1 MRWIVWTKGQV
12 IALLMMLLG
21 LTIGITALAVGGTPP
36 EWQAVEAFAE
46 ENLFSANVVAE
57 NSQTAPEITEEVA
70 DSPQTLPELPA
81 DAAPTPTAD
90 RTLRVQVIRDTPVP
104 AQGKSI
110 LIYHTHT
117 WEAYAQVPEAPYEET
132 EKWRSKDQQANV
144 VAVGS
149 ALTASL
155 RALGFTVVHDTTA
168 FEPPNLSSA
177 YTRSLAMLEERQA
190 RGESYDLYIDLHRDA
205 YIKGAGIAQTVRIG
219 GEDVARLMV
228 LVGKGTGSSFAVK
241 PDWEANYALAER
253 ITAELNRSCADL
265 CRRISLKSG
274 RFNQHIAPHCVLIE
288 CGNNMNTL
296 EEVLRSVP
304 YLAQAI
310 ASTLTEAP

>member
-21 LTIGITALAVGGTPP
+21 LTIGITALAVGGTPT
-36 EWQAVEAFAE
+36 ALRTVAAYAE
-46 ENLFSANVVAE
+46 DNLFFSNVVGE
-57 NSQTAPEITEEVA
+57 NEQDAPESTVEVEITPE
-70 DSPQTLPELPA
+70 PLPALAA

-144 VAVGS
+144 VAVGA

-190 RGESYDLYIDLHRDA
+190 RGEAYDLYIDLHRDA

-219 GEDVARLMV
+219 GEDAARLMV

-253 ITAELNRSCADL
+253 ITEGLNRSCADL

-310 ASTLTEAP
+310 ASALIDAP